1 MAAVTFGSAR
11 TQGLRASNR
20 SRWLL
25 SSVAALLVLGRAH
38 AATPAPVEVKV
49 VVVTMFEVGADEGD
63 TAGEFQ
69 LWKERQKLTTR
80 FAFAHFHDLFFNPK
94 TGVLGVL
101 TGEGTANSATAVMEL
116 GMDPR
121 FDLTHAYW
129 IVAGIAGVDPADAS
143 VGSAAWAEYVVDG
156 DLAHEIDAREIPPD
170 WRTGRFPLDSKRPY
184 DPGAHPAPGQMF
196 RLNPGLVDW
205 AYQLTRHIELPDS
218 PSLEKARALYTG
230 YPNALKPPFVLKGD
244 NLAAMT
250 FWHGKLLND
259 WANEWVSYWT
269 QGKGNFVT
277 SAMED
282 TGTLVA
288 LNYLAG
294 TKKVDKDRALVL
306 RTASNYTMQ
315 PPGLTAAQNMA
326 RENEGYSGMEA
337 SVDSAYRV
345 GSAVVDE
352 ILKNWKKYRD
362 HLPAP
367 AP

>member
-1 MAAVTFGSAR
+1 MRKTLTLAMLATSLLLARAQAAS
-11 TQGLRASNR
+11 
-20 SRWLL
+20 
-25 SSVAALLVLGRAH
+25 
-38 AATPAPVEVKV
+38 PAPVEVKV
-49 VVVTMFEVGADEGD
+49 VVVTMFEIGKDEGD
-63 TAGEFQ
+63 EAGEFQ
-69 LWKERQKLTTR
+69 LWKARQKLTTR
-80 FAFAHFHDLFFNPK
+80 YPFAHFHDLFFNPK

-129 IVAGIAGVDPADAS
+129 VVAGIAGVDPADAS

-156 DLAHEIDAREIPPD
+156 DLAHEIDAREMPKD
-170 WRTGRFPLDSKRPY
+170 WTTGRFPLDSKKPY

-196 RLNPGLVDW
+196 QLDPALVNW
-205 AYQLTRHIELPDS
+205 AYELTRNVPIPDS
-218 PSLEKARALYTG
+218 PSLQKARAIYTG

-269 QGKGNFVT
+269 KGKGNFVT

-282 TGTLVA
+282 SGTLVA
-288 LNYLAG
+288 LNYLAR

-326 RENEGYSGMEA
+326 RENEGYSGMQA
-337 SVDSAYRV
+337 SVESAYSV
-345 GSAVVDE
+345 GAKVVDE
-352 ILKNWKKYRD
+352 IVAHWSTYRD
-362 HLPAP
+362 HSPAEKH
-367 AP
+367 